1 VLDRSELLLFSELL
15 QLLFT
20 ELLLSYDLTSPEL
33 ATMSSFE
40 LATMSSFKLSDFLR
54 SGGPC
59 GATTALDP
67 PAALHPPEEDFPP
80 AASVV
85 QVGIWNSGCPVDVT
99 QRWYMLLFGSTIR
112 GFLIT
117 SGIGK
122 KQ

>member
-1 VLDRSELLLFSELL
+1 MLDRSELLLFSELL

-20 ELLLSYDLTSPEL
+20 ELLLSHDLTSP
-33 ATMSSFE
+33 E

-85 QVGIWNSGCPVDVT
+85 QVGTWKSGCPVDVT